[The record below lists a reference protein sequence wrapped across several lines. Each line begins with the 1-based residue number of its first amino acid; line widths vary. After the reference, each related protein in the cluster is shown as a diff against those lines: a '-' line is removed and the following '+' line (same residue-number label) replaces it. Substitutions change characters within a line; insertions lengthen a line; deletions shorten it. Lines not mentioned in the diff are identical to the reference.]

1 MLTKLIGY
9 EMKAFGRII
18 LPLYAATIGVA
29 LIMGLS
35 FRFMKDNVYSN
46 LWGTVILMIFTTL
59 ILATMVMTGVLCVQR
74 FYRNLL
80 GNEGYLMFS
89 LPVATH
95 QLILAKVLG
104 SLIWALLGGVAGI
117 CIVLAM
123 GLTAV
128 PLSDLSDMFRR
139 MMLNLRLMP
148 VEKIF
153 GTGAVWLLILI
164 LEFTVTLMQI
174 YTSLAIGHQWTEHR
188 ILGSVLAY
196 FAINTVKNIVGGL
209 LMQVGYYTGWAGL
222 FMSQIEKNGI
232 SSWQLQVSIIVS
244 AIVMIAIF
252 SAATWFL
259 LDRRINLE

>member
-18 LPLYAATIGVA
+18 LPLYAATIGAA

-35 FRFMKDNVYSN
+35 FRIMNDEVYSN
-46 LWGTVILMIFTTL
+46 LWGTVIIMIFTTL

-89 LPVATH
+89 LPVGTH

-104 SLIWALLGGVAGI
+104 SLIWAILGGVAGV
-117 CIVLAM
+117 CTVLAM

-128 PLSDLSDMFRR
+128 PLSETSDLLKRLI
-139 MMLNLRLMP
+139 LNMRLMP
-148 VEKIF
+148 LDKIL
-153 GTGAVWLLILI
+153 GTGAVWLLIVI
-164 LEFTVTLMQI
+164 LGFVVALMQI

-188 ILGSVLAY
+188 ILGSV
-196 FAINTVKNIVGGL
+196 TS
-209 LMQVGYYTGWAGL
+209 WAGFSCRSDITL
-222 FMSQIEKNGI
+222 AGPASLCRRLRGSTYPPGRCSCR
-232 SSWQLQVSIIVS
+232 SSYLP
-244 AIVMIAIF
+244 
-252 SAATWFL
+252 L
-259 LDRRINLE
+259 